1 MIGFDYGNAR
11 VRAMRSNLLGMS
23 DYAALVT
30 VGSFDAFLGAFHTT
44 PYQSDIETAMTRERG
59 LRAVDEAIRR
69 NLARTLRA
77 MRSFYA
83 DEAGRLVELL
93 VRRWDIRNLRS
104 LLRVHARLRP
114 PESVVPELVA
124 AGLLT
129 EAELSQLAA
138 APGLRALVD
147 LMVAWE
153 LPDRSAARRILRQL
167 PAFDTTGDVATL
179 ERTLIHAWGEGLT
192 EQLTGL
198 PDDDGLV
205 LILRSELDLS
215 NVLAAV
221 RYWEASDSG
230 ESVPPDLI
238 DELTPGGLVSIG
250 ALAAAGHH
258 RERAEVAQTLVGAPG
273 LPGWDTALDRWA
285 EHGDAT
291 VLAEELSRTLTRT
304 AVGLFTRDPLDSS
317 IPTAFTFAKEAE
329 AQNVRLVARGV
340 IHGFH
345 PDEIIEHLVAA

>member
-1 MIGFDYGNAR
+1 MIGYDYGNAR
-11 VRAMRSNLLGMS
+11 LRAMRSNLLGLS

-30 VGSFDAFLGAFHTT
+30 VGSFDAFLGALHAT
-44 PYQSDIETAMTRERG
+44 PYQADIEAAMTRERG

-83 DEAGRLVELL
+83 DEPARLVALL
-93 VRRWDIRNLRS
+93 VRRWDVRNLRS

-114 PESVVPELVA
+114 PESVATDLIA
-124 AGLLT
+124 AGDLT

-153 LPDRSAARRILRQL
+153 LPDRSAARRVLRQL
-167 PAFDTTGDVATL
+167 PGFDSTGDVAL
-179 ERTLIHAWGEGLT
+179 MERTLFQAWGEGLS

-198 PDDDGLV
+198 PDDNGLALV
-205 LILRSELDLS
+205 LRSELDLS
-215 NVLAAV
+215 NVLAVV
-221 RYWEASDSG
+221 RYWEASGSG
-230 ESVPPDLI
+230 ESVPPDLT
-238 DELTPGGLVSIG
+238 DELTFGGRVPVG
-250 ALAAAGHH
+250 MLAAAGHH
-258 RERAEVAQTLVGAPG
+258 RERTEVAQALAGAPG
-273 LPGWDTALDRWA
+273 LPGWDAALHRWA
-285 EHGDAT
+285 EHGAT
-291 VLAEELSRTLTRT
+291 TLLVEELSRILTTT
-304 AVGLFTRDPLDSS
+304 AVGLFTSDPLDSS

-340 IHGFH
+340 IHGFR